1 MMSTI
6 ELKNLLIQRIAEI
19 EDISF
24 LKAIKTILDAK
35 AESRT
40 LQLTPEI
47 TDMILESKK
56 EIEKGLIIDNDLF
69 ERELE
74 EWLNEK

>member
-1 MMSTI
+1 MSTI